1 MEISQYLARIR
12 YAQPIKP
19 DVQTLQGLHLAH
31 MLHVPFENLDIRLK
45 HPIRLVQS
53 ALWEKIVVQRRG
65 GFCYELNGL
74 FTLLLSEVGFDVT
87 YLNGRVFNQQGT
99 LGIDFDHLAL
109 LVQIPGDSE
118 RWLADVGFGDSFNL
132 PLAFQER
139 GEQIQGLR
147 GYRLEQTA
155 DGYITWQRSYGGSW
169 ERQYFFDLQPRSFP
183 EDYEDACLYH
193 QTSPRSSFT
202 RGSIISRATKDGRVS
217 LEEGRLIVT
226 SNGQRSERHVSGK
239 GEYGALLKQYFGITF
254 SEATL

>member
-1 MEISQYLARIR
+1 
-12 YAQPIKP
+12 
-19 DVQTLQGLHLAH
+19 
-31 MLHVPFENLDIRLK
+31 
-45 HPIRLVQS
+45 
-53 ALWEKIVVQRRG
+53 
-65 GFCYELNGL
+65 
-74 FTLLLSEVGFDVT
+74 
-87 YLNGRVFNQQGT
+87 
-99 LGIDFDHLAL
+99 
-109 LVQIPGDSE
+109 
-118 RWLADVGFGDSFNL
+118 VGFGDSFNL

-169 ERQYFFDLQPRSFP
+169 EHQYFFDLQPRSFP
-183 EDYEDACLYH
+183 EDYEDACRYH

-239 GEYGALLKQYFGITF
+239 GEYRALLKQYFGITF
-254 SEATL
+254 SEETL